1 MTDSKQ
7 ESADSKKTVKP
18 ASKPRKRVTAT
29 TSSSS
34 SAPSAPVAA
43 AAAPKP
49 AQEQRSVLERI
60 GGEEALG
67 ALVDGFCKRVCGDA
81 RLNYFLFGTNLAEL
95 SGKLKCLAVGHFSKS
110 DEGSPCFAAER
121 KKLQEL
127 GLKPMHSEI
136 LLKHVGETLKSLS
149 ISEDAGAHVM
159 EAAESAGSFL
169 LARKK

>member
-1 MTDSKQ
+1 MTDRKQ
-7 ESADSKKTVKP
+7 ESADSKKTAKP

-34 SAPSAPVAA
+34 SVPSAPEAVAT
-43 AAAPKP
+43 APKP
-49 AQEQRSVLERI
+49 AQEPRSVLERI

-67 ALVDGFCKRVCGDA
+67 ALVEGFCERVRGDA

-95 SGKLKCLAVGHFSKS
+95 VGKLKCLAVGHFSESS
-110 DEGSPCFAAER
+110 DGLPCFAQEK
-121 KKLQEL
+121 KKLLEL
-127 GLKPMHSEI
+127 GIKPIHSEI

-149 ISEDAGAHVM
+149 ISEEAGSHVM

>member
-1 MTDSKQ
+1 MTDRKQ
-7 ESADSKKTVKP
+7 ESADSKKTAKP

-34 SAPSAPVAA
+34 SVPSAPEAVATA
-43 AAAPKP
+43 LKP
-49 AQEQRSVLERI
+49 AQEPRSVLERI

-67 ALVDGFCKRVCGDA
+67 ALVEGFCERVRGDA

-95 SGKLKCLAVGHFSKS
+95 VGKLKCLAVGHFSESS
-110 DEGSPCFAAER
+110 DGLPCFAQEK
-121 KKLQEL
+121 KKLLEL
-127 GLKPMHSEI
+127 GIKPIHSEI

-149 ISEDAGAHVM
+149 ISEEAGSHVM